1 MTRSALVPSC
11 SIALLVALA
20 GCDKAPEP
28 VVEAKPAPP
37 TAAAEPTEAAYT
49 AEARVDLEGIATLVE
64 SGEVESATELEADL
78 NAKADGLAR
87 VDIDA
92 DGELDELRIVE
103 ARAEKS
109 TVFEV
114 HAVPSSAKDVTAEA
128 APIVATVELT
138 ADANAGKVEARVAL
152 DASFK
157 AVARIEGSGEVTR
170 TLGGIAVNV
179 DGRLEITHEAKPF
192 VAWVFE
198 PERPRYVAQ
207 VFIAKAEPPEEKDP
221 CWPPGHCKHDLWKAT
236 GEEPPGHEKHDGDD
250 DPGKAHEGDHGKP
263 DKGDKDD
270 KKDDKGDKDDDK
282 PAKADKPDKK
292 PDDAGK
298 ADKKPAKA
306 DKPDKKPDDAGK
318 GDKGKPE
325 AKAQDD
331 GKGKGGKGK

>member
-37 TAAAEPTEAAYT
+37 TAAAEPMEAAYT

-109 TVFEV
+109 TIFEV
-114 HAVPSSAKDVTAEA
+114 HAVPSSAKDVTPEA
-128 APIVATVELT
+128 APIVATVELK
-138 ADANAGKVEARVAL
+138 ADANAGKVETRVAL

-250 DPGKAHEGDHGKP
+250 DRGKAHDGDHGKP
-263 DKGDKDD
+263 DKGEKKHDDKDD
-270 KKDDKGDKDDDK
+270 KGAKKADDDK
-282 PAKADKPDKK
+282 PAKADKPGKPEKK
-292 PDDAGK
+292 GDDPGK
-298 ADKKPAKA
+298 ADKKP
-306 DKPDKKPDDAGK
+306 DGPKPDAGK

-325 AKAQDD
+325 KKDD